1 LQKGNNLGILHS
13 NNYQFIFLLLQQNKE
28 KKMDT
33 KKVGFNSKLIH
44 SGAIHDDKMS
54 AVSPI
59 YQTST
64 FAFRNADHGA
74 SCFSGE
80 DDGYIYTRIAN
91 PSIREL
97 EQAVAD
103 LENGFDGIATSSGM
117 AAVNVVYLGLLAS
130 GDHMVSHNAVY
141 GPSRGI
147 MESLYP
153 KFKVESTYVDATK
166 EEEVS
171 KAIRPNTKVLYVETP
186 ANPTIGITD
195 IKAMARIAKDH
206 GLKLVVDNTFCSPYL
221 QKPLDLGA
229 DIVLHSM
236 TKFINGHADIV
247 AGMVITK
254 TEEDYKLLRGVM
266 VNVGCNMDPHQA
278 WLTRR
283 GLKTLG
289 IRIDR
294 AQESAQ
300 KVAEYLEAHPKVEWV
315 KYPGLKS
322 HPQYELGK
330 SQMSGP
336 GAMISFEVKGGLN
349 AGKVM
354 MDAVRLALLA
364 VSLGGVETLIQHP
377 ASMTHSKLSD
387 EKQLDGGITKGLI
400 RLAIGIEDVEDI
412 ITDLDQALAK
422 I

>member
-1 LQKGNNLGILHS
+1 
-13 NNYQFIFLLLQQNKE
+13 
-28 KKMDT
+28 MDT
-33 KKVGFNSKLIH
+33 KNVGFNSKLIH
-44 SGAIHDDKMS
+44 SGAIHEEKLS

-64 FAFRNADHGA
+64 FSFRDADHGA
-74 SCFSGE
+74 ACFSGE
-80 DDGYIYTRIAN
+80 DDGYIYTRIGN
-91 PSIREL
+91 PNIREL

-103 LENGFDGIATSSGM
+103 LENGYDGIATSSGM
-117 AAVNVVYLGLLAS
+117 AAVNVVYLGLLGA
-130 GDHMVSHNAVY
+130 GDHIVSHNAVY
-141 GPSRGI
+141 GPSRAI

-153 KFKVESTYVDATK
+153 KFNVESTYVDATNI
-166 EEEVS
+166 EEVR
-171 KAIRPNTKVLYVETP
+171 KAIQPNTKILYVETP

-195 IKAMARIAKDH
+195 LKAMAAIAKEH
-206 GLKLVVDNTFCSPYL
+206 KIKMVVDNTFCSPYL

-254 TEEDYKLLRGVM
+254 TKEDYTNLRGVM
-266 VNVGCNMDPHQA
+266 VNIGCNMDPHQA

-300 KVAEYLEAHPKVEWV
+300 KVAEFLEAHPKVEWI

-322 HPQYELGK
+322 HPQYELAK
-330 SQMSGP
+330 EQMSGP
-336 GAMISFEVKGGLN
+336 GSMISFEVKGGLV
-349 AGKVM
+349 AGKVV
-354 MDAVRLALLA
+354 MDHVKLALLA

-387 EKQLDGGITKGLI
+387 EKQLAGGITKGLI

-412 ITDLDQALAK
+412 IADLDQALAQ